1 MHLVNLTTAG
11 FKRISGLVLTVFI
24 YSIATAQ
31 ENSPYSRY
39 GVGDLVPNQNVVNRG
54 MGGISIGYP
63 SLRLE
68 DNKFVSPALLFQ
80 SINLV
85 NPASLGGLSNTVL
98 DVGGEID
105 IRTLKSTS
113 SSAKYTATNTL
124 ISYLQ
129 LGVPLMSKRLKKKDL
144 NKNVFWGLS
153 FGLRPVSRISYK
165 IEKNERI
172 QLPLFTDSLNTL
184 YEGSG
189 GINQFNIGTGIRIK
203 NLSFGINTGY
213 SFGTKDYSTK
223 KEFINDTVVYYK
235 SNTEAKTRFSGFF
248 LNIGVQY
255 AIAMKKGLLNIGA
268 YGNLPQ
274 NLKATKENIDETF
287 TYDGS
292 GATYT
297 IDTVSYHSGVGGH
310 LKIPGTYGAGVTYVN
325 KNWLLGMDFEM
336 SDWSN
341 YRYYGQADAVQN
353 NWTIRAGAQYYPAKD
368 NTASRKYWSFVK
380 YRAGFY
386 YGPDYIKLNS
396 SRPNYAATLG
406 ASFPLTSLQRI
417 RLGEYVLLN
426 TAVEVGARGNKETF
440 SVREN
445 ITRISIGISM
455 NARWFQKRSYD

>member
-11 FKRISGLVLTVFI
+11 FKRILGLVIIVFI
-24 YSIATAQ
+24 SSFASAQ

-39 GVGDLVPNQNVVNRG
+39 GVGDMVPNQNVVNRG
-54 MGGISIGYP
+54 MGGVAIGFIDY
-63 SLRLE
+63 
-68 DNKFVSPALLFQ
+68 Q
-80 SINLV
+80 SINFI
-85 NPASLGGLSNTVL
+85 NPASLANISNTIL
-98 DVGGEID
+98 DLGGEVD
-105 IRTLKSTS
+105 IRTLKSTT

-129 LGVPLMSKRLKKKDL
+129 LGFPLLSRKLKKKDTD
-144 NKNVFWGLS
+144 KNVFWGLS

-172 QLPLFTDSLNTL
+172 QLPLFTDSLSTL

-203 NLSFGINTGY
+203 NFSIGINTGY

-223 KEFINDTVVYYK
+223 KEFINDTVIYFK
-235 SNTEAKTRFSGFF
+235 SNTEAKSRFSGFF
-248 LNIGVQY
+248 LNIGAQY
-255 AIAMKKGLLNIGA
+255 SIALKKGLLNIGA
-268 YGNLPQ
+268 YANLPQ
-274 NLKATKENIDETF
+274 NLGATKENIDETF
-287 TYDGS
+287 SYDGN
-292 GATYT
+292 GGTYT
-297 IDTVSYHSGVGGH
+297 VDTVNYNSAVSGH
-310 LKIPGTYGAGVTYVN
+310 IKIPGTYGVGATYLTKN
-325 KNWLLGMDFEM
+325 KNWLLGMDFET

-341 YRYYGQADAVQN
+341 YRYYGEADAVQN
-353 NWTIRAGAQYYPAKD
+353 SWTIRAGAQYYPAKE

-386 YGPDYIKLNS
+386 YGPDYIKLNN

-406 ASFPLTSLQRI
+406 ASFPLTSFQRI
-417 RLGEYVLLN
+417 RFGEYVLLN
-426 TAVEVGARGNKETF
+426 TAVEIGARGNKNTF